1 MDQPPLPPRIDPNL
15 DQEIEDEQE
24 FDDNDVV
31 VGPLIPIRKRK
42 KQRRKAI
49 VDKVTALS
57 NEEMRQNVAD
67 YSWDP
72 RL

>member
-1 MDQPPLPPRIDPNL
+1 MDQPPLPPPIDPNL

-24 FDDNDVV
+24 LDDDDV
-31 VGPLIPIRKRK
+31 VGPLIPIRKKK

-49 VDKVTALS
+49 FDKVTALS

-67 YSWDP
+67 YS
-72 RL
+72 